1 MFLRIFAQGTD
12 LAAAGFAQGTDLDAA
27 GFAQGTDLETEVST
41 SLSLAPVV

>member
-12 LAAAGFAQGTDLDAA
+12 LDAAEFAQGTDLDAA
-27 GFAQGTDLETEVST
+27 EFAQGTDLKTEVST